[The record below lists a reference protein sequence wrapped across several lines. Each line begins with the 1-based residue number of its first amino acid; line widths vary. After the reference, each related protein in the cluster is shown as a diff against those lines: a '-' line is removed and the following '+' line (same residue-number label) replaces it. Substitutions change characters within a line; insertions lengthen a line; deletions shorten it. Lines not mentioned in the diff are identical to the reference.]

1 MGGMTGGLLMP
12 TEQERD
18 DKVRR
23 LPCPVCRAAEGDECE
38 DGLTAIG
45 CRKVMNSSHTARY
58 LAAVDAGLV
67 PQLAGWPPWTG

>member
-1 MGGMTGGLLMP
+1 MGGLTGGLLMP

-23 LPCPVCRAAEGDECE
+23 VPCPVCGVGRGLECE

-45 CRKVMNSSHTARY
+45 CRKVMTSSHTARY
-58 LAAVDAGLV
+58 LAAVEAGFV
-67 PQLAGWPPWTG
+67 PQMAGWPWTG